1 MSVYVHGTLKVHNVD
16 QFVYTYSVVMK
27 FYETTIGKQLI
38 QEVKH
43 CMQGQDDDASS
54 FEDDHAPR
62 STPEKKR
69 ISSGQLLLGEL
80 WRGTLAQSN
89 NENHLNSL
97 ILVKCYEKST
107 APASSTWR
115 WPKKT
120 DEQDYHIMDIKHK
133 INTPEDVPRSIRNLV
148 VWIPELERI

>member
-1 MSVYVHGTLKVHNVD
+1 MAVDGVSETIKHAVFHHVQSGFVVINSPQQSAEYADRLLENVSVIYIPTELLELQYHDERRQMSVYVHGTLKVHNVD

-62 STPEKKR
+62 STPEKKKNFK
-69 ISSGQLLLGEL
+69 
-80 WRGTLAQSN
+80 WAT
-89 NENHLNSL
+89 
-97 ILVKCYEKST
+97 T
-107 APASSTWR
+107 AW
-115 WPKKT
+115 
-120 DEQDYHIMDIKHK
+120 
-133 INTPEDVPRSIRNLV
+133 
-148 VWIPELERI
+148 